1 MGPPGKDYEMKD
13 SEHQRTFIPRDLE
26 GPYRMGP
33 AGKR

>member
-26 GPYRMGP
+26 GTDRMGP
-33 AGKR
+33 ASKR